1 MEKNISHSEQESQDG
16 KQPYEAPKVV
26 VVDEKDMLKMFQ
38 ITSAGISWWVA

>member
-1 MEKNISHSEQESQDG
+1 MEKDLSSSEPETQDG
-16 KQPYEAPKVV
+16 KKPYEAPKVV